1 MSELVEPRLRDRRIS
16 LGARG
21 GDILGYEFGPT
32 DRPVDLVFSH
42 ANGFNARTYR
52 TILAPLGARWRV
64 LMVDMRGHGRTE
76 LPDEVEGRESWLD
89 LRDDLLALIKAE
101 SLSNVV
107 LSGHSMGGCVSLLAS
122 AEAPAAVRSLVLF
135 DPVIIPEDKGPPKPE
150 VLNSPLAVGARNRR
164 AVFASKDAVVEAYRG
179 RGAFRSWSEDMLV
192 DYVTDG
198 FRDTDDGQVTLAC
211 KPAWEASNFTSHG
224 QDPYDA
230 FNRSACPIRILR
242 AEVGSTCRV
251 DDHIDHLTQD
261 GRIRIETVPG
271 TSHFLP
277 MERPDLV
284 REALE
289 TAMRAGVPGA
299 EAARGL
305 T

>member
-1 MSELVEPRLRDRRIS
+1 MSEQVEPRLRDRRIS

-52 TILAPLGARWRV
+52 TILAPLGAQWRV

-76 LPDEVEGRESWLD
+76 LPDEVEGRDSWLD
-89 LRDDLLALIKAE
+89 LRDDLLALIEAE
-101 SLSNVV
+101 RLSNVV

-135 DPVIIPEDKGPPKPE
+135 DPVIIPQDKGPPKPE

-164 AVFASKDAVVEAYRG
+164 AVFASKAAVVEAYRG

-230 FNRSACPIRILR
+230 FDRSVCPIRILR

-251 DDHIDHLTQD
+251 DDQVDRLTQS
-261 GRIRIETVPG
+261 GRIRIETIPG
-271 TSHFLP
+271 ASHFLP

-289 TAMRAGVPGA
+289 AAMRA
-299 EAARGL
+299 
-305 T
+305 

>member
-1 MSELVEPRLRDRRIS
+1 MSELVELRLRDRRIS

-21 GDILGYEFGPT
+21 GDILGYEFGPA

-52 TILAPLGARWRV
+52 SILAPLGARWRV

-76 LPDEVEGRESWLD
+76 LPDEVEGRDSWLD
-89 LRDDLLALIKAE
+89 LRDDLLALIEAE
-101 SLSNVV
+101 GLSNVV

-164 AVFASKDAVVEAYRG
+164 AVFASKVAVVEAYRG
-179 RGAFRSWSEDMLV
+179 RGAFRAWSEDMLV

-230 FNRSACPIRILR
+230 FDRSVCPIHILR

-251 DDHIDHLTQD
+251 DDQIDRLTQG

-277 MERPDLV
+277 MERPELV

-289 TAMRAGVPGA
+289 AAMRA
-299 EAARGL
+299 
-305 T
+305 

>member
-242 AEVGSTCRV
+242 AEIGSTCRV

-284 REALE
+284 RETLE
-289 TAMRAGVPGA
+289 AAMRA
-299 EAARGL
+299 
-305 T
+305 

>member
-1 MSELVEPRLRDRRIS
+1 MSEQVEPRLRDRRIS

-242 AEVGSTCRV
+242 AEIGSTCRV

-284 REALE
+284 RETLE
-289 TAMRAGVPGA
+289 AAMRA
-299 EAARGL
+299 
-305 T
+305 

>member
-1 MSELVEPRLRDRRIS
+1 MTEQAPGLRDRHIV
-16 LGARG
+16 LPGRG
-21 GDILGYEFGPT
+21 GAITAYEFGPP
-32 DRPVDLVFSH
+32 DRPVDLIFSH

-52 TILAPLGARWRV
+52 TILAPLADRWRV
-64 LMVDMRGHGRTE
+64 LMLDMRGHGRTD
-76 LPDEVEGRESWLD
+76 LPAEVEGRDSWLD
-89 LRDDLLALIKAE
+89 LRDDLLALLAVE
-101 SLSNVV
+101 GLTNVV

-122 AEAPAAVRSLVLF
+122 AEAPQAVRRLVLF

-164 AVFASKDAVVEAYRG
+164 AVFASKAAVVDAYRG
-179 RGAFRSWSEDMLV
+179 RGAFRSWSEEMLA
-192 DYVTDG
+192 DYVADG
-198 FRDTDDGQVTLAC
+198 FRDTADGQVTLAC
-211 KPAWEASNFTSHG
+211 QPAWEASNFTSHG

-230 FNRSACPIRILR
+230 FARSVCPIRILR

-251 DDHIDHLTQD
+251 DDQMDRLTAD

-289 TAMRAGVPGA
+289 AAMRA
-299 EAARGL
+299 
-305 T
+305 